1 MEKPK
6 VLKGSGSWDGVLSDG
21 EVENVEGIR

>member
-6 VLKGSGSWDGVLSDG
+6 VLKGPGSWNGALSNG
-21 EVENVEGIR
+21 EAKNVEGIR

>member
-21 EVENVEGIR
+21 EAKNVEGIR